1 MSKRRKSFSS
11 LDFGRKLIVEKAR
24 VIDKKERVSLGGNK
38 IYDSYVLELKVE
50 TKTQIWLLSDSYL

>member
-1 MSKRRKSFSS
+1 MSNRRKSFSS
-11 LDFGRKLIVEKAR
+11 LDFGRKSIVEKAR
-24 VIDKKERVSLGGNK
+24 VIDKKERVSLGGKK